1 MININDFYD
10 VIVIGGG
17 PAGSVTARYAA
28 ENGASVLMLERD
40 REVGIPVR
48 CGEGVSHQGIEPFI
62 EIEDRFIATT
72 ITAARLFNS
81 KGEFVDIEDM
91 AKGYVLERRIFDNAL
106 ADKACSFGAKLLTKA
121 NATGLMF
128 EGKKIV
134 GVKFT
139 MLGKDYEVKCNVVI
153 GADGVESRVGR
164 WAGIDTKLALED
176 LETCF
181 QYTLSGIDVP
191 TDRGQFYFHVPG
203 GYVWI
208 FPKSKT
214 TANVGIGIAGHLS
227 GEKNAKAYL
236 DEFVAEKFPNAAIT
250 YSVAGGV
257 PTATMLKKPYADNVM
272 IVGDSARQ
280 VNPITGGGIVQV
292 MIAGAIAGKTAA
304 EAVKKNDFSEKVM
317 KSYAKEWSKILG
329 KNQKF
334 MHNIKED
341 FFLKQ
346 NEKFDKLIESC
357 QKLPKG
363 KLTVK
368 ELFYQAVKGHPLLL
382 AQMATS
388 FVISRF
394 KS

>member
-10 VIVIGGG
+10 LIVIGGG

-28 ENGASVLMLERD
+28 ENGASVLILERD

-48 CGEGVSHQGIEPFI
+48 CGEGVSHAGIEPFI
-62 EIEDRFIATT
+62 EIEDRFIAST
-72 ITAARLFNS
+72 ITAARLFDS
-81 KGEFVDIEDM
+81 KGEYLDIENM
-91 AKGYVLERRIFDNAL
+91 PKGYILERRIFDNAL
-106 ADKACSFGAKLLTKA
+106 VDKACSFGAKILTKA
-121 NATGLMF
+121 NAVGLIF
-128 EGKKIV
+128 EGKKIS
-134 GVKFT
+134 GVKFI
-139 MLGKDYEVKCNVVI
+139 MNGKEYNIRCNIVV

-164 WAGIDTKLALED
+164 WAGIDTLLPMRD
-176 LETCF
+176 LETCV

-191 TDRGQFYFHVPG
+191 DDRGQFYFHVPG
-203 GYVWI
+203 GYIWI
-208 FPKSKT
+208 FPKSKS

-236 DEFVAEKFPNAAIT
+236 DEFVADKFPDAAIT
-250 YSVAGGV
+250 CTVCGGV
-257 PTATMLKKPYADNVM
+257 PTATMLKKPYADNIM

-304 EAVKKNDFSEKVM
+304 EAVKKNDFSAGMLKN
-317 KSYAKEWSKILG
+317 YAKEWAKILG

-334 MHNIKED
+334 MYNIKED
-341 FFLKQ
+341 FFAMQ
-346 NEKFDKLIESC
+346 GHKFDDLIAAC
-357 QKLPKG
+357 KKIPKE
-363 KLTVK
+363 KMTIK

-394 KS
+394 K